1 MNGFWQWIQD
11 NLLVVVLI
19 IIIAFQAFILIRN
32 DNWNTKNLWRR
43 LINLLIETLDAVVE
57 FLIDIKRTCLGVL
70 QGCADFFEVLRYIL
84 FGNFHS
90 HIWFAVA
97 NYTILFASVVSFYTT
112 LNGLRRILNFE
123 LALILSFIFRQLFR
137 KVLRTAKEPDI
148 GGKQKMEKDIV

>member
-70 QGCADFFEVLRYIL
+70 QGCADFF
-84 FGNFHS
+84 FF
-90 HIWFAVA
+90 F
-97 NYTILFASVVSFYTT
+97 
-112 LNGLRRILNFE
+112 
-123 LALILSFIFRQLFR
+123 
-137 KVLRTAKEPDI
+137 
-148 GGKQKMEKDIV
+148 

>member
-57 FLIDIKRTCLGVL
+57 FLIDIKRTCL
-70 QGCADFFEVLRYIL
+70 
-84 FGNFHS
+84 
-90 HIWFAVA
+90 
-97 NYTILFASVVSFYTT
+97 
-112 LNGLRRILNFE
+112 
-123 LALILSFIFRQLFR
+123 
-137 KVLRTAKEPDI
+137 
-148 GGKQKMEKDIV
+148 